1 MEELNS
7 LTKPT
12 LTDVDIQNRLSLLL
26 EFLQCNE
33 VLYLWQYD
41 TEGNCL
47 WTNSSLPIYDTML
60 RHAKDFDEII
70 AFGQEHDT
78 PLMITSLT
86 GMMWSVVYQK
96 PHSYHWSGLYSHA
109 LRRYDCPI
117 AKAPRYT
124 RTLEGQIIRLSASG
138 SCCYNNK
145 FYQIHTYASL

>member
-96 PHSYHWSGLYSHA
+96 DIAHQLSRIHIIGPVFTAMLSDA
-109 LRRYDCPI
+109 L
-117 AKAPRYT
+117 
-124 RTLEGQIIRLSASG
+124 
-138 SCCYNNK
+138 
-145 FYQIHTYASL
+145 

>member
-47 WTNSSLPIYDTML
+47 
-60 RHAKDFDEII
+60 
-70 AFGQEHDT
+70 
-78 PLMITSLT
+78 
-86 GMMWSVVYQK
+86 
-96 PHSYHWSGLYSHA
+96 
-109 LRRYDCPI
+109 
-117 AKAPRYT
+117 
-124 RTLEGQIIRLSASG
+124 
-138 SCCYNNK
+138 
-145 FYQIHTYASL
+145 

>member
-96 PHSYHWSGLYSHA
+96 DIA
-109 LRRYDCPI
+109 L
-117 AKAPRYT
+117 
-124 RTLEGQIIRLSASG
+124 
-138 SCCYNNK
+138 N
-145 FYQIHTYASL
+145 